1 MGWAW
6 DHVSAGGATNAANG
20 DWDDDEP
27 AHPNH
32 DSEGFVRDTKKV
44 RVLIDTL
51 FHRDSDK
58 QQAAALWAAG
68 ARDRYGWR

>member
-32 DSEGFVRDTKKV
+32 DPEGFVRDTKRV

-51 FHRDSDK
+51 FHRDRDK
-58 QQAAALWAAG
+58 QQAAVLWASG